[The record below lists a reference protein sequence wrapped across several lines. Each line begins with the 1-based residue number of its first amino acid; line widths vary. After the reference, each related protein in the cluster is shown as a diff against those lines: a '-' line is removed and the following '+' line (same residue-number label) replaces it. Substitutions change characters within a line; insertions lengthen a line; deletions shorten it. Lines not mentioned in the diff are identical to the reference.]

1 MISYLCRQRH
11 CNALSKQLDVVEYHL
26 DKAWQ
31 LLTEEPLRE
40 AKIRRLGLAGG
51 MSNIAYRSAVVN
63 EDLRVQPV
71 CSRLENLADFDCVI
85 NVHDGDCAD
94 APKKPDYDGDHVE
107 SRVASTAEPDSC
119 ASAMSSTVTE
129 ESLQSVPVQ
138 DAWTELLDGVGVD
151 DDDWTGDAQPRLC

>member
-51 MSNIAYRSAVVN
+51 MCNIAYRAAVVN
-63 EDLRVQPV
+63 EDPRVQPV

-85 NVHDGDCAD
+85 NVPDGDCAD

-107 SRVASTAEPDSC
+107 SRVASTAEPDPC
-119 ASAMSSTVTE
+119 ASAMSTVT

-138 DAWTELLDGVGVD
+138 DAWMELLDGV
-151 DDDWTGDAQPRLC
+151 DDWTGDAQPRLC

>member
-31 LLTEEPLRE
+31 LLTEEPLKE

-51 MSNIAYRSAVVN
+51 MSNIAYRAAVVN
-63 EDLRVQPV
+63 EDPRVQPV

-85 NVHDGDCAD
+85 NVPDGDCAD

-107 SRVASTAEPDSC
+107 SPVASTAEPDPC
-119 ASAMSSTVTE
+119 GSAMSTVT

-138 DAWTELLDGVGVD
+138 DAWMELLDGF
-151 DDDWTGDAQPRLC
+151 DDWTGDAQPRLC